1 MDKNCNNGGK
11 GKNGN
16 LHPVQNAEEARR
28 RGQMGGKKSGERR
41 RLKKTVLETVEM
53 MLSCKVTNAQIK
65 EKLCSDFSGDAK
77 TYLDYIVAA
86 QIYKAGKGSTQAF
99 NALVNILPKDKG
111 DGFDESIAD
120 NAYRGEELIQAL
132 QDRTIDGVDDEDEDG
147 E

>member
-1 MDKNCNNGGK
+1 MDKNRNNGGK

-16 LHPVQNAEEARR
+16 LRPVQNSDEAKR
-28 RGQMGGKKSGERR
+28 RGAAGGKRSGEKR

-111 DGFDESIAD
+111 DGFGESIVD
-120 NAYRGEELIQAL
+120 NAYHGEELMDAL
-132 QDRTIDGVDDEDEDG
+132 CDRTINGVDNDEG